1 MHRTPIQI
9 RFSDIDILNHINN
22 AKFPSFMEI
31 GRIQYF
37 QDAISNQ
44 HDWKETGV
52 IVANYTMDFRIPI
65 YLNDRLFIETEV
77 TAIGNKSITF
87 AYRFVVEGD
96 AGAIV
101 KATGTSVLVCFHYIE
116 NRSMEVPALWRNGI
130 NRFQNSNF

>member
-37 QDAISNQ
+37 QDTISNQ
-44 HDWKETGV
+44 HNWKETGV

-77 TAIGNKSITF
+77 TAIGTKSITF

-96 AGAIV
+96 AGPIL

>member
-1 MHRTPIQI
+1 
-9 RFSDIDILNHINN
+9 
-22 AKFPSFMEI
+22 MEI

-44 HDWKETGV
+44 HNWKETGV

-77 TAIGNKSITF
+77 TAIGTKSITF
-87 AYRFVVEGD
+87 AYRFIVDGD
-96 AGAIV
+96 AGDIV
-101 KATGTSVLVCFHYIE
+101 KATGSSVLVCFHYIE

-130 NRFQNSNF
+130 NLFQNSNF

>member
-37 QDAISNQ
+37 KDAISSQ
-44 HDWKETGV
+44 HNWKETGV

-77 TAIGNKSITF
+77 TAIGTKSITF
-87 AYRFVVEGD
+87 AYKFIVEGD
-96 AGAIV
+96 AGDIV

-130 NRFQNSNF
+130 NRVQNTNF